1 MIQIICTKKLSTGG
15 AELLHQLCFE
25 LNSIGVDS
33 NMGYYERKKNQ
44 FVETEINTNYT
55 KYCKYPKTFKL
66 QDVSGNTIVFPE
78 TMAYL
83 AKNVKNAK
91 VVIWW
96 LSIDNYLINFNL
108 EYAKSNGVK
117 ATLNELKK
125 MFRRPSFSMLAGYL
139 HISQSVYAKEFL
151 YVKGINSSIV
161 SDYLNTEF
169 VGENCDLK
177 KKENIICYNP
187 KKGLQ
192 VTKKIMNYYEKNN
205 SNFLFVPI
213 IGMNAAGVKKLMQK
227 SKIYIDFG
235 GHPGKDRM
243 PREARIQD
251 CVIITG
257 KKGSANNPIDI
268 SINAIYKI
276 NEKDND
282 FLVSLDS
289 LIHKIVDSFDSHL
302 ENQNDY
308 KLKILDEKKQF
319 TNQVIDF
326 VKTLEIDNE

>member
-1 MIQIICTKKLSTGG
+1 MIQIVCTKKLSTGG

-33 NMGYYERKKNQ
+33 NMAYYNRKENQ
-44 FVETEINTNYT
+44 FIETEINSNYT

-66 QDVSGNTIVFPE
+66 LDISGNTIIFPE

-83 AKNVKNAK
+83 AKNVKMAK

-108 EYAKSNGVK
+108 EHSRNNGIK
-117 ATLNELKK
+117 ATLDELKK
-125 MFRRPSFSMLAGYL
+125 MFRRPSFNRLSDYL

-151 YVKGINSSIV
+151 LSKGINSSIV
-161 SDYLNTEF
+161 GDYLNTEF
-169 VGENCDLK
+169 VGENCDLNDK
-177 KKENIICYNP
+177 KNIICYNP

-192 VTKKIMNYYEKNN
+192 VTKKIIDYYKKNN

-213 IGMNAAGVKKLMQK
+213 IGMNVAGVKSLMQK

-235 GHPGKDRM
+235 GHPGKDRL

-251 CVIITG
+251 CVIVTG
-257 KKGSANNPIDI
+257 RKGAANNPVDI
-268 SINAIYKI
+268 SIDHKYKI
-276 NEKDND
+276 DERDND
-282 FLVSLDS
+282 FLTTLDS
-289 LIHKIVDSFDSHL
+289 LIKEIVGDFGVHL

-308 KLKILDEKKQF
+308 KSRILQEKIQF
-319 TNQVIDF
+319 TNQVKDF
-326 VKTLEIDNE
+326 VKSLEIDK